1 MLQNAL
7 FGPPPKVYGIDL
19 SLPFSQAPSV
29 FHSIQN
35 PSQENQWDP
44 SIKVCFD
51 CTLFLAHRQFSDLAA
66 GFQCERDISAL
77 DCSTRSGCPLCRA
90 LLQKFRPTVASRLRL
105 PVSVINAGETNLKLF
120 VRVDSLGRDASLI
133 FKDLEQQE
141 KELSY
146 HIIRRNGS
154 SRYKQLSST
163 EIND

>member
-1 MLQNAL
+1 M
-7 FGPPPKVYGIDL
+7 
-19 SLPFSQAPSV
+19 
-29 FHSIQN
+29 
-35 PSQENQWDP
+35 
-44 SIKVCFD
+44 
-51 CTLFLAHRQFSDLAA
+51 
-66 GFQCERDISAL
+66 
-77 DCSTRSGCPLCRA
+77 
-90 LLQKFRPTVASRLRL
+90 
-105 PVSVINAGETNLKLF
+105 SVINAGETNLKLF